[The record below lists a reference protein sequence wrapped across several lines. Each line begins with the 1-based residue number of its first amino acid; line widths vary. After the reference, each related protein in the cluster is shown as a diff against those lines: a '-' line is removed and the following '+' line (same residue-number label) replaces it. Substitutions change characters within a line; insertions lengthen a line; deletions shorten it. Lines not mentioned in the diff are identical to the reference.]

1 MIDENDAWKLY
12 EWWMGSPENMIVIH
26 YKEQD
31 RLAGLVNTVN
41 GIYAS
46 FDCIRE
52 ACPLTDVLSRNVY
65 PAKSIRL
72 GEIL

>member
-12 EWWMGSPENMIVIH
+12 EWWMESHENMIVI
-26 YKEQD
+26 QD

-52 ACPLTDVLSRNVY
+52 ACPLTDVLSGNVY
-65 PAKSIRL
+65 LAKSIGL